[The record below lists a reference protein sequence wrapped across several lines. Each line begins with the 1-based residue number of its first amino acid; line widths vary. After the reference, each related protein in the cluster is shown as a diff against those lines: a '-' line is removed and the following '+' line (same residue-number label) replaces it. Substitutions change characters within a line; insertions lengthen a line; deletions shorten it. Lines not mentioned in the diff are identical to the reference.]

1 MNHPLLTD
9 TEEAVLELLKQVSRL
24 EDEKQKLEERIKELE
39 WILTEQD

>member
-24 EDEKQKLEERIKELE
+24 EDEKEKLKERIKQLE

>member
-24 EDEKQKLEERIKELE
+24 EDEKEKLQERIKQLE